1 MTSGETGLSSYK
13 ESKCG
18 ESKQPLS
25 SRDNNKMKRSLSLL
39 PSIVHSTQHTRLFV
53 ICLDVVCVRG
63 MSLQVCLKGLVALC
77 FSY

>member
-13 ESKCG
+13 ESKCE

-53 ICLDVVCVRG
+53 ICLDVVCQRNVTP
-63 MSLQVCLKGLVALC
+63 GL
-77 FSY
+77 S

>member
-39 PSIVHSTQHTRLFV
+39 PSTVHSTQHTRLFV
-53 ICLDVVCVRG
+53 ICLDVVCQRNVTP
-63 MSLQVCLKGLVALC
+63 GL
-77 FSY
+77 S

>member
-13 ESKCG
+13 ESKRE

-53 ICLDVVCVRG
+53 IDGCILFGCGACQRNVTP
-63 MSLQVCLKGLVALC
+63 GL
-77 FSY
+77 S